1 MAPSLIPPRSLI
13 LVRHPP
19 VAKAW
24 AGRCYGTSDMG
35 LSRQGQAM
43 LRALADDL
51 AALRPG
57 VIVHSDMRRTR
68 ALALPLA
75 RRLGIVPLAMPLW
88 RERHFGAWE
97 GQTWNAIY
105 RATGNQMDGMIDDPC
120 GFRPGGTGETTGEL
134 VARAER
140 GLAQLPGHERIVLIS
155 HGGPIAAARM
165 VLTGGQISGLAALII
180 PQGTWTELAI

>member
-1 MAPSLIPPRSLI
+1 MATSLIPSRSLI

-24 AGRCYGTSDMG
+24 AGRCYGQSDMG

-43 LRALADDL
+43 VRTLVRDL
-51 AALRPG
+51 AALQPDA
-57 VIVHSDMRRTR
+57 VIHSDMRRTR

-75 RRLGIVPLAMPLW
+75 RRIGLAPLAMPLW

-97 GQTWNAIY
+97 GQSWNAIF
-105 RATGNQMDGMIDDPC
+105 RATGNLMDGMIDDPH
-120 GFRPGGTGETTGEL
+120 GFRPGGSGETTGEL
-134 VARAER
+134 VARIKQ
-140 GLAQLPGHERIVLIS
+140 GLAHLPMHQRLVVIT

-165 VLTGGQISGLAALII
+165 VLTGGDISGLAALII
-180 PQGTWTELAI
+180 PQGTYAEVTL

>member
-1 MAPSLIPPRSLI
+1 MARSLI

-24 AGRCYGTSDMG
+24 AGRCYGQSDMG

-43 LRALADDL
+43 VRRLAREL
-51 AALRPG
+51 AALQPDA
-57 VIVHSDMRRTR
+57 VIHSDMRRTR

-75 RRLGIVPLAMPLW
+75 RRLGLAPLALPLW

-105 RATGNQMDGMIDDPC
+105 RATGNLMDGMIDDPH

-134 VARAER
+134 VARIAH
-140 GLAQLPGHERIVLIS
+140 GLAHMPARARIVLIT

-165 VLTGGQISGLAALII
+165 VLTGGDISSLAALII
-180 PQGTWTELAI
+180 PQGTYAEVAL

>member
-1 MAPSLIPPRSLI
+1 MARHLI

-24 AGRCYGTSDMG
+24 AGRCYGQSDMG

-43 LRALADDL
+43 VRSLLEDL
-51 AALRPG
+51 AALRPD
-57 VIVHSDMRRTR
+57 VILHSDMRRTR

-75 RRLGIVPLAMPLW
+75 RRLRIDPSAAPLW

-105 RATGNQMDGMIDDPC
+105 RATGNMMDGMIDDPH
-120 GFRPGGTGETTGEL
+120 GFRPGATGETTSEL
-134 VARAER
+134 LARVQQALE
-140 GLAQLPGHERIVLIS
+140 QLPRHGRILLVS
-155 HGGPIAAARM
+155 HGGPIAAARL
-165 VLTGGQISGLAALII
+165 VQVGGEIAGLAAQII
-180 PQGTWTELAI
+180 PQGKFVELTI